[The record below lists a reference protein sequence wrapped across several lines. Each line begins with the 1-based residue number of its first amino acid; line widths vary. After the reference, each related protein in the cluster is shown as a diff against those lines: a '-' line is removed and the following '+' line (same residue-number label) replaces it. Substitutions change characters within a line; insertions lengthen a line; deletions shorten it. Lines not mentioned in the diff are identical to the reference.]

1 MRLALILAVLVLLS
15 GCETARR
22 IIGKP
27 EPVPADCPK
36 ECFVPCGKLVPLPRW
51 TDGTCDQLKAAYEM
65 DAVICGKPVMRDG
78 KLEPS
83 VNDAILQ
90 ACEKRGDAC
99 VLCIENLRK
108 NGVIK

>member
-1 MRLALILAVLVLLS
+1 MRILIALALLVTLT

-27 EPVPADCPK
+27 DPVPLDCSS
-36 ECFVPCGKLVPLPRW
+36 ECFTPCGTLVALPRW

-65 DAVICGKPVMRDG
+65 DARICGKPING
-78 KLEPS
+78 ELS

-90 ACEKRGDAC
+90 ACEQRRGAC
-99 VLCIENLRK
+99 VACFDNLRK